1 MDASPITPA
10 LLIGVTPRPAEYDTL
25 RQMGVR
31 MIINM
36 RHEQAIPPDG
46 HDDPLEIL
54 WLRTHDN
61 PFIPIP
67 IPALAEGVRRALP
80 VITGG
85 GKVFVHCAYGRHRSV
100 AMGAAI
106 LIAQGYEA
114 QAAMQLIKEK
124 RRVAD
129 PGLFYIRWRIE
140 KFYTYWQENKKEI
153 YQ

>member
-1 MDASPITPA
+1 MDASPITPD
-10 LLIGVTPRPAEYDTL
+10 LFIGVTPRLDEYESL
-25 RQMGVR
+25 RQAGVR

-36 RHEQAIPPDG
+36 REEQAIPPDE
-46 HDDPLEIL
+46 HPFPLEIL

-61 PFIPIP
+61 PFLPIP
-67 IPALAEGVRRALP
+67 IPALAEGVQRALP
-80 VITGG
+80 VIAAG

-129 PGLFYIRWRIE
+129 PGMFYIKWRIE
-140 KFYTYWQENKKEI
+140 RFQQYWLEHRKEI
-153 YQ
+153 HS